1 MNIDKRLYAVAVVGV
16 LFSGTSGA
24 ADCDKLPIYTPES
37 RNLREECERSKSI
50 AEENRMRLKIA
61 CQQSKMAY
69 EDAERAGVVLDEED
83 RASAE
88 RNLRKCAQDFPNLGW
103 RNTPAPAPTPP
114 TPTPYTR
121 GLDALNQDSLDTAI
135 AEFTA
140 AIADDPNDVFPYIRR
155 GTAYERKGDAVAAI
169 ADYRKALTFVSA
181 ETADEIK
188 GKIRKLE
195 KTKK

>member
-1 MNIDKRLYAVAVVGV
+1 MNIDKRLYAVVVVGV
-16 LFSGTSGA
+16 LFSGTSRA
-24 ADCDKLPIYTPES
+24 ADCDKLPTYTPQDG
-37 RNLREECERSKSI
+37 NLREECERSKSI

-69 EDAERAGVVLDEED
+69 EVAERAGVVLNEED

-88 RNLRKCAQDFPNLGW
+88 KNLRKCAQDFPDLGW

-121 GLDALNQDSLDTAI
+121 GLDALNQDDLDTAI

-140 AIADDPNDVFPYIRR
+140 AIADDPKNPFSYIRR
-155 GTAYERKGDAVAAI
+155 GTAYEKKGDAASAI
-169 ADYRKALTFVSA
+169 GDYRKVLKLVDA
-181 ETADEIK
+181 ESGAEYAA
-188 GKIRKLE
+188 KIRKLE